1 MTVQTRP
8 TTPPAAADLAA
19 LVQPG
24 RVHRSVY
31 ADPAI
36 FELEMERIFGRA
48 WLYACHDSQL
58 PKAGSFVTATL
69 GRQPVIL
76 ARGRDGTVRG
86 MFNRCTHRGAKLC
99 TDDCGTVKRFV
110 CCYHGWA
117 FDPDGTLAEVPIPDG
132 YRQVAYPPADGSL
145 DLVRVPRVAQYRGFW
160 FASLAADGP
169 SLEEFLGPMTTSLD
183 DMVDRSPSGTIEV
196 AGGFSKHVY
205 HGNWKLVLENH
216 NDTLHP
222 RFVHA
227 SSVAAA
233 RDQSDAVPTDGAGA
247 VQIRQMRQN
256 GAPSQIWEDLGIW
269 GSDWGHAFMG
279 DYHTDKAAVALAD
292 DDPVQVAYRGA
303 LAARVGEARAAEIL
317 AVSRFN
323 TVVYPN
329 LSFMSRFRQLRVVVP
344 VAVDRTVLITHTFR
358 MPGAPE
364 AMFRESVAFANVV
377 NGVGS
382 LVLTDDLET
391 YERVQRG
398 LDSRGGEWVDIA
410 RGLGA
415 DQRDP
420 TGMLR
425 GATGTSE
432 VHMRNQFAAW
442 VRYMTEHA

>member
-1 MTVQTRP
+1 MNSLTRP
-8 TTPPAAADLAA
+8 APQA
-19 LVQPG
+19 LPDIAGMVQPG
-24 RVHRSVY
+24 RVHRAAY

-36 FELEMERIFGRA
+36 FELELDRIFGRA
-48 WLYACHDSQL
+48 WLYVCHDSQL
-58 PKAGSFVTATL
+58 PKPGSYVTAML
-69 GRQPVIL
+69 GREPVII
-76 ARGRDGTVRG
+76 ARGRDGEVRG
-86 MFNRCTHRGAKLC
+86 LFNRCTHRGAKLC
-99 TDDCGTVKRFV
+99 TDECGTVKRFV

-117 FDPDGTLAEVPIPDG
+117 FEPDGRLAEVPLPEG
-132 YRQVAYPPADGSL
+132 YRSAAYPPADGSL

-160 FASLAADGP
+160 FASLAAEGP
-169 SLEEFLGPMTTSLD
+169 SLESFLGPMTTSLD
-183 DMVDRSPSGTIEV
+183 DMVDRSPSGMLEV

-233 RDQSDAVPTDGAGA
+233 RDQSDTVPTDGAGA
-247 VQIRQMRQN
+247 VQLRQMRQN
-256 GAPSQIWEDLGIW
+256 GAPAQVWEDLGIW
-269 GSDWGHAFMG
+269 TSDWGHSFMG
-279 DYHTDKAAVALAD
+279 DYHTDKAAVAMAD
-292 DDPVQVAYRGA
+292 DDPVQVEYRRA

-317 AVSRFN
+317 SVSRFN

-329 LSFMSRFRQLRVVVP
+329 LSFMSRFRQLRIVVP

-358 MPGAPE
+358 MGGAPE
-364 AMFRESVAFANVV
+364 RMFHDSIAFANVV

-391 YERVQRG
+391 YGRVQRG
-398 LDSRGGEWVDIA
+398 LESQGGEWVDTA
-410 RGLGA
+410 RGMGG
-415 DQRDP
+415 DQPDP

-442 VRYMTEHA
+442 TRYMTESA